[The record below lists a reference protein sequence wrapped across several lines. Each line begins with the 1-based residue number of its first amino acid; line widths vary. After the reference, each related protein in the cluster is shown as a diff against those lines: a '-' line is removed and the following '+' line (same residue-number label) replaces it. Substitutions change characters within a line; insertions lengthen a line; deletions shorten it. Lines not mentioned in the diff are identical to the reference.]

1 MKNLIERCNGNERM
15 AGEYSKIVEH
25 MEGKHIGLN
34 SVLSQMIRI
43 IAQDDCWQKQAKV
56 YKEPLGYI
64 FNKR

>member
-1 MKNLIERCNGNERM
+1 MKNLIERYNGNERM

-56 YKEPLGYI
+56 YIEPRDI
-64 FNKR
+64 FFNEH